1 MNLDFRI
8 SGRSKSWDETS
19 AKLMRHH
26 SWAAVAGAAVT
37 VGGALLKPKAKAGAM
52 AAPID
57 LTEQQGKSIT
67 GNLRNEGDIE
77 HLISQANTFTQGQA
91 SDLMEKAM
99 PGYGKLAAA
108 FTQTAQEDLA
118 HPYDVPKDVTDNL
131 ERLAAERGISGGTRG
146 QFNDFS
152 LLRDFGVNSLTY
164 GQSKIAQ
171 AQSITS
177 MLGSL
182 APKVNPL
189 SPLSFYVTPGQQ
201 AQVAAGNASNQQAS
215 NNAQAAASNY
225 NNDNLWGAVTGGV
238 GSIVGSAF
246 AQSGGG
252 GGGGSGVNTGNL
264 VTAPSGPQYTEQ

>member
-1 MNLDFRI
+1 M
-8 SGRSKSWDETS
+8 
-19 AKLMRHH
+19 

-37 VGGALLKPKAKAGAM
+37 VGSQLLKPKAKAGAL

-77 HLISQANTFTQGQA
+77 KLISQSNSFTQGQA
-91 SDLMEKAM
+91 SDLMERAM
-99 PGYGKLAAA
+99 PGYGKLSAA
-108 FTQTAQEDLA
+108 FTQTAQNDLA

-131 ERLAAERGISGGTRG
+131 ERLAAERGISAGTRG

-152 LLRDFGVNSLTY
+152 LLRDFGVNSLSY
-164 GQSKIAQ
+164 GASKIQQ

-201 AQVAAGNASNQQAS
+201 AQVAAGNTSAQQAS
-215 NNAQAAASNY
+215 NNANAAANNY
-225 NNDNLWGAVTGGV
+225 NNDNLWGSVSSGV

-246 AQSGGG
+246 AQKGSGGG
-252 GGGGSGVNTGNL
+252 GDTGNL
-264 VTAPSGPQYTEQ
+264 VTTNGTYNAEQ